1 MILSDKGIRKALK
14 AGEITLDP
22 FNEEDLQPCSYDLHM
37 DKHLLLFNRGKNS
50 LIDIKK
56 PMTDLMVDYEM
67 DEDGYILHPRE
78 FILGNIVE
86 ITGVNEEYVGL
97 LHGKSSLARI
107 GLLIHATAGLLDP
120 GNTLRLTLE
129 MCNLSPLPIKLYPN
143 MKIGQITF
151 DKIDEK
157 CERPYGTEGLGSK
170 YQGDMK
176 VRESHMFE
184 NYVSDEK

>member
-1 MILSDKGIRKALK
+1 MLLSDKGIRKAVET
-14 AGEITLDP
+14 GEITLDP
-22 FNEEDLQPCSYDLHM
+22 FREEDLQPCSYDLHM
-37 DKHLLLFNRGKNS
+37 DKHLLLFNRGENS

-56 PMTDLMVDYEM
+56 PMKELMVEHEL
-67 DEDGYILHPRE
+67 DEDGYILHPGE
-78 FILGNIVE
+78 FILGNIEE
-86 ITGVNEEYVGL
+86 ITGVNEQHVGF

-129 MCNLSPLPIKLYPN
+129 MYNLSPLPIKLYPN

-151 DKIDEK
+151 DRIDEK
-157 CERPYGTEGLGSK
+157 CERPYGSEGLGSK

-176 VRESHMFE
+176 VTASHMYE
-184 NYVSDEK
+184 NFINNEK

>member
-1 MILSDKGIRKALK
+1 MILSDKGIRQAIK
-14 AGEITLDP
+14 AGEITLEP
-22 FNEEDLQPCSYDLHM
+22 FKEEDLQPCSYDLHI
-37 DKHLLLFNRGKNS
+37 DKHLLLFNRGKNF

-56 PMTDLMVDYEM
+56 PMKDLMVDYEM

-78 FILGNIVE
+78 FILGNISE
-86 ITGVNEEYVGL
+86 ITGVDEGHVGF

-129 MCNLSPLPIKLYPN
+129 MYNLSPVPIKLYPD

-151 DKIDEK
+151 DKIDQK

-184 NYVSDEK
+184 NYSNDKK